1 MSLEGNFNMENK
13 IKEIHNKAL
22 VDIENSNSLDDL
34 QNVRNTY
41 LSKKSELMSFM
52 SHMKNLSSDE
62 KVSFGQLMNSIKN
75 DISSKLEN
83 KKNILEELKLNEKL
97 NSEIVDFTLPGKNY
111 LRGSKHPFNDI
122 VDQVS
127 QIFIGMGYQIAEGP
141 EVESDELNFE
151 LLNVP
156 KGHPAREMQDSFF
169 INENLLMRSQTS
181 PVQARVM
188 LDKKGQGPIKIISPG
203 KVYRRDD
210 DATHSH
216 QFGQIEGLVI
226 DKNINMGNLLSTLE
240 LFARAMFGE
249 KREVRMRSSYFPFT
263 EPSVEADISCFECGG
278 KGCSLCKGTG
288 WIEILGAGMVH
299 PNVLKMCGFD
309 NEEYQGFA
317 FGIGIERVA
326 MLKYGIDD
334 IRKFYTNDKRF
345 NKQFDKE

>member
-1 MSLEGNFNMENK
+1 M
-13 IKEIHNKAL
+13 KEKLQELYARAIT
-22 VDIENSNSLDDL
+22 DIEQVNDFNSL

-41 LSKKSELMSFM
+41 LSKKSELNGLMSKM
-52 SHMKNLSSDE
+52 RDLSPDE
-62 KVSFGQLMNSIKN
+62 RASFGQLINKIKSELTEK
-75 DISSKLEN
+75 IEN
-83 KKNILEELKLNEKL
+83 KRKEVEEKELQEKL
-97 NSEIVDFTLPGKNY
+97 MKEVIDFTEPNTTFKK
-111 LRGSKHPFNDI
+111 GSKHPFNAV
-122 VDQVS
+122 VDQVCE
-127 QIFIGMGYQIAEGP
+127 IFIGMGYNIAEGP
-141 EVESDELNFE
+141 EVELDHFNFE

-156 KGHPAREMQDSFF
+156 KDHPARDMQDTFF
-169 INENLLMRSQTS
+169 IDENHLMRSQTS
-181 PVQARVM
+181 PVQAHVM
-188 LDKKGQGPIKIISPG
+188 LSKNGEGPIKIISPG

-226 DKNINMGNLLSTLE
+226 DKNVNMGNLLSTLE
-240 LFARAMFGE
+240 LFARSMFGE

-299 PNVLKMCGFD
+299 PHVLEMCGFD
-309 NEEYQGFA
+309 TKEYQGFA
-317 FGIGIERVA
+317 FGIGIERVR

-334 IRKFYTNDKRF
+334 IRRFYTNDIRF

>member
-1 MSLEGNFNMENK
+1 MQEKVKQIHQESLEE
-13 IKEIHNKAL
+13 IKNA
-22 VDIENSNSLDDL
+22 SNLEDL
-34 QNVRNTY
+34 QNIRNKY

-52 SHMKNLSSDE
+52 SQMKNLSSDE
-62 KVSFGQLMNSIKN
+62 RICFGQLMNTIKE
-75 DISSKLEN
+75 DISN
-83 KKNILEELKLNEKL
+83 KIEEKKKALEEIKLKEQLEK
-97 NSEIVDFTLPGKNY
+97 ETIDFTLPSRSFS
-111 LRGSKHPFNDI
+111 RGSKHPFSAI

-127 QIFIGMGYQIAEGP
+127 QIFIGMGYQIAEGS
-141 EVESDELNFE
+141 EVETDEFNFE

-156 KGHPAREMQDSFF
+156 KGHPARDMQDSFF
-169 INENLLMRSQTS
+169 INDTLLMRSQTS
-181 PVQARVM
+181 PVQAHVM
-188 LDKKGQGPIKIISPG
+188 LSKNGQGPIKIISPG

-240 LFARAMFGE
+240 LFAKAMFGE
-249 KREVRMRSSYFPFT
+249 KRQVRMRSSYFPFT

-288 WIEILGAGMVH
+288 WIEVLGAGMVH
-299 PNVLKMCGFD
+299 PNVLRMCGFD
-309 NEEYQGFA
+309 EKEYQGFA

-334 IRKFYTNDKRF
+334 IRKFYQNDKRF
-345 NKQFDKE
+345 NKQFSKE

>member
-1 MSLEGNFNMENK
+1 M
-13 IKEIHNKAL
+13 KEKLQELYARAIT
-22 VDIENSNSLDDL
+22 DIEQVNDFNSL

-41 LSKKSELMSFM
+41 LSKKSELNGLMSKM
-52 SHMKNLSSDE
+52 IDLSPNE
-62 KVSFGQLMNSIKN
+62 RASFGQLINKIKSELTEK
-75 DISSKLEN
+75 IEN
-83 KKNILEELKLNEKL
+83 KRKEVEEKELQEKL
-97 NSEIVDFTLPGKNY
+97 MKEVIDFTEPNTTFKK
-111 LRGSKHPFNDI
+111 GSKHPFNAV
-122 VDQVS
+122 VDQVCE
-127 QIFIGMGYQIAEGP
+127 IFIGMGYNIAEGP
-141 EVESDELNFE
+141 EVELDHFNFE

-156 KGHPAREMQDSFF
+156 KDHPARDMQDTFF
-169 INENLLMRSQTS
+169 IDENHLMRSQTS
-181 PVQARVM
+181 PVQAHVM
-188 LDKKGQGPIKIISPG
+188 LSKNGEGPIKIISPG

-226 DKNINMGNLLSTLE
+226 DKNVNMGNLLSTLE
-240 LFARAMFGE
+240 LFARSMFGE

-299 PNVLKMCGFD
+299 PHVLEMCGFD
-309 NEEYQGFA
+309 TKEYQGFA
-317 FGIGIERVA
+317 FGIGIERVG

-334 IRKFYTNDKRF
+334 IRRFYTNDIRF

>member
-1 MSLEGNFNMENK
+1 MKEK
-13 IKEIHNKAL
+13 IKEIHSKAL
-22 VDIENSNSLDDL
+22 SDISNVKVLDEL
-34 QNVRNTY
+34 TNIRNIY

-52 SHMKNLSSDE
+52 SKMKELSQE
-62 KVSFGQLMNSIKN
+62 ERISFGQLINSVKE
-75 DISSKLEN
+75 DIASRIDERRKS
-83 KKNILEELKLNEKL
+83 LEEEKL
-97 NSEIVDFTLPGKNY
+97 KEQLDKEVVDFTLPGRDYSK
-111 LRGSKHPFNDI
+111 GSKHPFNTI

-127 QIFIGMGYQIAEGP
+127 EIFIGMGYQIAEGP
-141 EVESDELNFE
+141 EVETDEFNFE

-156 KGHPAREMQDSFF
+156 KGHPARDMQDSFF
-169 INENLLMRSQTS
+169 IDESLLMRSQTS

-188 LDKKGQGPIKIISPG
+188 LSKNGVGPIKIISPG

-240 LFARAMFGE
+240 LFAKAMFGE

-299 PNVLKMCGFD
+299 PNVLRMCGFD
-309 NEEYQGFA
+309 ENEYQGFA

-334 IRKFYTNDKRF
+334 IRKFYANDKRF
-345 NKQFDKE
+345 NKQFNKE

>member
-1 MSLEGNFNMENK
+1 MKEK
-13 IKEIHNKAL
+13 IKEIHSKAL
-22 VDIENSNSLDDL
+22 SDISNANVLDEL
-34 QNVRNTY
+34 TNIRNIY

-52 SHMKNLSSDE
+52 SKMKELSHE
-62 KVSFGQLMNSIKN
+62 ERISFGQLINSVKE
-75 DISSKLEN
+75 DISSRIEEKR
-83 KKNILEELKLNEKL
+83 ISLEEEKL
-97 NSEIVDFTLPGKNY
+97 KDQLNKEIVDFTLPGRDHSK
-111 LRGSKHPFNDI
+111 GSKHPFNAI
-122 VDQVS
+122 VDQVCE
-127 QIFIGMGYQIAEGP
+127 IFIGMGYQIAEGP
-141 EVESDELNFE
+141 EVETDEFNFE

-156 KGHPAREMQDSFF
+156 KGHPARDMQDSFF
-169 INENLLMRSQTS
+169 IDDSLLMRSQTS

-188 LDKKGQGPIKIISPG
+188 LSKKGIGPIKIISPG

-240 LFARAMFGE
+240 LFAKAMFGE

-299 PNVLKMCGFD
+299 PNVLRMCGFD
-309 NEEYQGFA
+309 ENEYQGFA

-345 NKQFDKE
+345 NKQFYKE